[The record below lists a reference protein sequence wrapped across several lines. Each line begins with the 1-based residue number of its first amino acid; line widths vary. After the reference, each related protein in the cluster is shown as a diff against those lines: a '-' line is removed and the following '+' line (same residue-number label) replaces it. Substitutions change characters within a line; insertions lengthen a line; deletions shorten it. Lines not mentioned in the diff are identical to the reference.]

1 MITAQFEIVREV
13 YIRDDFCIYGA
24 IPIGENANL
33 IQLNKY
39 RNCTLKTYGTKFKT
53 HNIYTLTVEP
63 TTSKYGVT
71 YEVKSTNL
79 DFDNVES
86 ITPELNLMLLKE
98 ITTESL
104 AKSINDAYPNFIQL
118 VLTDREDEIDTDNI
132 FGVGKVLKS
141 KYINKI
147 KDKCTSYL
155 LRGALPHCLINEAE
169 SKILLGLYDDIES
182 IVHAFN
188 IAPYTLLV
196 EKLNRSFWSV
206 DANKTWVQD
215 LTTPLNDFNRI
226 EHMILAFLSND
237 EIYGNTYMSAVKLGE
252 EIVNYDSSVVDRVV
266 NVANDSNKI
275 VYDVDKGIIQSRKNY
290 EVEKRVARFIRDRL
304 NNSDELDWD
313 WDKYAKI
320 KDGELTDEQRSAL
333 EIFCKSNFM
342 VLQGHAGC
350 VDCDTEYFNGTEW
363 KKISEYTKGEKVL
376 QYNEGGSA
384 NLVEPWAYI
393 KEPCDTMYH
402 FETKYGLNQTLT
414 ADHTVVYQGNGGGL
428 HTKPMY
434 EIMDMHDN
442 NLHGFSG
449 KFYTTFHYNGN
460 GIGMTDEAIR
470 VMCAVICDGSFD
482 SKSTKAQS
490 GYMRCSFNIKKERKK
505 ERLRKLFCDA
515 NILWKEKDS
524 TSGYTKFYIHA
535 PRREKT
541 FGSFWYNCSNHQLQ
555 VICDEIMYWDGNTY
569 KTENGATIQRY
580 STTVKANADFIQ
592 FAFSAC
598 GKRANLLTHD
608 RRGRIKIVKDKSYI
622 YKSIEY
628 EVSISSRNNISI
640 YNSHKKVPITK
651 VVPSDGYKYCFTVP
665 SHMLVLRRKDKIFIT
680 GNCGKTSSVMALLQ
694 MIEDNG
700 LDYLCVSPTGRAAK
714 RLSEQTGRKAYTIHK
729 VCMGDEAQI
738 VQDVVI
744 VDEVSMLSM
753 DVCDMLFSTIS
764 NPNVRI
770 VFVGDSGQ
778 LPPIGLGRVFRDIIN
793 SNIVPI
799 TTLTKVFRFDYG
811 GMAMISEQTRR
822 GELPM
827 FPNATTQYGDDF
839 TFIPFESVEQVVD
852 IYLNELK
859 TTPIEDIMLL
869 TPQNKGEYGTLNLNN
884 IIQSRI
890 NKIDE
895 EFDDYVTTTI
905 NGVKVRF
912 KRGDIVINCKNNYG
926 MKVSMGDETNVM
938 NGQIGKVVKVGVDVD
953 GDKIMVIDFDGE
965 DVIFTEDTF
974 NSLKLG
980 NAITTHKSQ
989 GSEAKVVI
997 NLTIPQHKHMLSK
1010 ELTYTSRTR
1019 AKCKLIEIGSPEIID
1034 WAQSVNAND
1043 VAQTR
1048 LCEFLL
1054 DTNG

>member
-275 VYDVDKGIIQSRKNY
+275 VYDVDKGVIQSRKNY

-304 NNSDELDWD
+304 NSSDELNWD

-320 KDGELTDEQRSAL
+320 KDGELTDEQKSAL
-333 EIFCKSNFM
+333 EIFCKNNFM

-350 VDCDTEYFNGTEW
+350 
-363 KKISEYTKGEKVL
+363 
-376 QYNEGGSA
+376 
-384 NLVEPWAYI
+384 
-393 KEPCDTMYH
+393 
-402 FETKYGLNQTLT
+402 
-414 ADHTVVYQGNGGGL
+414 
-428 HTKPMY
+428 
-434 EIMDMHDN
+434 
-442 NLHGFSG
+442 G
-449 KFYTTFHYNGN
+449 K
-460 GIGMTDEAIR
+460 
-470 VMCAVICDGSFD
+470 S
-482 SKSTKAQS
+482 S
-490 GYMRCSFNIKKERKK
+490 
-505 ERLRKLFCDA
+505 
-515 NILWKEKDS
+515 
-524 TSGYTKFYIHA
+524 
-535 PRREKT
+535 
-541 FGSFWYNCSNHQLQ
+541 
-555 VICDEIMYWDGNTY
+555 
-569 KTENGATIQRY
+569 
-580 STTVKANADFIQ
+580 
-592 FAFSAC
+592 
-598 GKRANLLTHD
+598 
-608 RRGRIKIVKDKSYI
+608 
-622 YKSIEY
+622 SI
-628 EVSISSRNNISI
+628 
-640 YNSHKKVPITK
+640 
-651 VVPSDGYKYCFTVP
+651 
-665 SHMLVLRRKDKIFIT
+665 
-680 GNCGKTSSVMALLQ
+680 MALLQ

-700 LDYLCVSPTGRAAK
+700 LDYICLSPTGKAAK
-714 RLSEQTGRKAYTIHK
+714 RLSEQTGRKAHTIHK
-729 VCMGDEAQI
+729 VCMGDDAQI
-738 VQDVVI
+738 AQDVVI
-744 VDEVSMLSM
+744 VDEVSMLSL